1 MAADEPR
8 RIGVCTLVY
17 AQFASNRYRGAVASI
32 GIRELR
38 SALAAMVRRAE
49 TGERLVVTVDGR
61 PIAQLGPV
69 DANSSAISMDD
80 LVGRGQVIAP
90 RRRSTYVSPEPVFLR
105 TGARIDQ
112 ALREIRT

>member
-1 MAADEPR
+1 M
-8 RIGVCTLVY
+8 CTPVY
-17 AQFASNRYRGAVASI
+17 TISTNTGYRDSVASI

-61 PIAQLGPV
+61 PVAQLGPV
-69 DANSSAISMDD
+69 DATLSAVSMDD

-90 RRRSTYVSPEPVFLR
+90 RRRSTYVAPEPVFLR

>member
-1 MAADEPR
+1 VATHGAG
-8 RIGVCTLVY
+8 RIGTCTPVY
-17 AQFASNRYRGAVASI
+17 ALFATTGYRESVATI

-69 DANSSAISMDD
+69 DATSSAVSMDD

-90 RRRSTYVSPEPVFLR
+90 RRRSTYMAPEPIFLR

>member
-1 MAADEPR
+1 MQPR
-8 RIGVCTLVY
+8 RIGLCTPVY
-17 AQFASNRYRGAVASI
+17 ANLVGSGYRGSVASL

-38 SALAAMVRRAE
+38 NTLAAMVRRAE
-49 TGERLVVTVDGR
+49 TGERLVITVDGR

-69 DANSSAISMDD
+69 DASPEAISMDD

-90 RRRSTYVSPEPVFLR
+90 RRRSAYVSPEPVFLR

>member
-1 MAADEPR
+1 M
-8 RIGVCTLVY
+8 CTPVY
-17 AQFASNRYRGAVASI
+17 AFFTDYGYRESMASI

-38 SALAAMVRRAE
+38 GALAAMVRRAE

-69 DANSSAISMDD
+69 DASSSGISMDD

-90 RRRSTYVSPEPVFLR
+90 RRRSMYVSPEPVLLR
-105 TGARIDQ
+105 SGARIDQ